1 MKQFEGN
8 SRHDKEVQGDDF
20 RGVILE
26 ECLLGLSGCSLG
38 FLGQVSQHGR
48 F

>member
-8 SRHDKEVQGDDF
+8 GRHNKEVQGDDF

-26 ECLLGLSGCSLG
+26 KGLPGLSGCSLG
-38 FLGQVSQHGR
+38 SLGQVS
-48 F
+48 